1 MAIELTRDF
10 DLNYSNLQWDTDY
23 DGYVDADIK
32 WQMLPLKSLNGAKHS
47 ISNVVMSYGRPNPND
62 NGKAVAIM
70 MYPGIAPFVTPVV
83 KDITLNN
90 VYINVATPDTEEYAV
105 VPEFIA
111 GLTLGNRDKDRNG
124 NLVQT
129 VISDATV
136 NGLVIDAYRH
146 DGTNNTE
153 ANYSDEYVSKIGWAV
168 AHAQN
173 AQITNVKVNGVKS
186 TVKGIAGLVAEN
198 VIDSS
203 SKFVKAEAAN
213 VEAVNAAITKFA
225 EFNSTKMNYNVM
237 GTAVGLVINDA
248 ARKVDIKFMQ
258 CGEPVFL
265 YDADSALTVI
275 YNETEKG
282 SFKNK

>member
-1 MAIELTRDF
+1 MVPFASLDGGNF
-10 DLNYSNLQWDTDY
+10 SVSNFVMY
-23 DGYVDADIK
+23 A
-32 WQMLPLKSLNGAKHS
+32 NN
-47 ISNVVMSYGRPNPND
+47 SNV
-62 NGKAVAIM
+62 
-70 MYPGIAPFVTPVV
+70 APFNTPVV

-90 VYINVATPDTEEYAV
+90 VYIDVATDDPEVEAV
-105 VPEFIA
+105 VPEYIA
-111 GLTLGNRDKDRNG
+111 GLTYGGENANG
-124 NLVQT
+124 QT
-129 VISDATV
+129 VITNVTIND
-136 NGLVIDAYRH
+136 LEIDAYRH

-153 ANYSDEYVSKIGWAV
+153 ANYSDEYVSRIGWAV
-168 AHAQN
+168 ACAQN

-186 TVKGIAGLVAEN
+186 TVKGIAGLVAQN
-198 VIDSS
+198 NIDSS
-203 SKFVKAEAAN
+203 SKFVNAEVAN

-225 EFNSTKMNYNVM
+225 EFNSDKMNYNVM
-237 GTAVGLVINDA
+237 GTAVGLVKNEA